1 MVSTCIIYYYTIT
14 IILNYTI
21 YVYYVFF
28 TFFFSNVSVK
38 LNEIQMYTGNIRYL
52 YVWIHHVDS
61 FDVNVLACTWR
72 SVVYKTIARRSYKML
87 REPCVL
93 LLPIRCYRTLLQDV
107 DVLAWNH
114 NVRIICIEN
123 RLKLTLRPPLASA
136 YYNTGSVKD

>member
-1 MVSTCIIYYYTIT
+1 MHYILLYDHHYTKLYNICI
-14 IILNYTI
+14 LR
-21 YVYYVFF
+21 FF
-28 TFFFSNVSVK
+28 SIFFFSNVSVK
-38 LNEIQMYTGNIRYL
+38 LNEIQMYTGNVRYL
-52 YVWIHHVDS
+52 YVWIHHFDS

-93 LLPIRCYRTLLQDV
+93 LLPFRCYRTLLQDV